1 MYRTRAKAVSS
12 KPIFNAGTE
21 RFMRDWRS
29 GIVTVTV
36 RDQRYRQ
43 HDPVLGVIPL
53 KLSDILQS
61 SSQVTRWYPLDG
73 GIVSHTLPFVFLIL
87 GLTLQGIWTCPD
99 LFTIPKHGN
108 ETAPKYAWLGRWNIR
123 IYLRQNTSAQL

>member
-1 MYRTRAKAVSS
+1 MSS

-36 RDQRYRQ
+36 RDQRHRE
-43 HDPVLGVIPL
+43 HDPILGVVPL
-53 KLSDILQS
+53 KLSDILQT

-73 GIVSHTLPFVFLIL
+73 GIVSISIPSPTNKKLTIWSRDSAASVFLFCS
-87 GLTLQGIWTCPD
+87 G
-99 LFTIPKHGN
+99 
-108 ETAPKYAWLGRWNIR
+108 A
-123 IYLRQNTSAQL
+123 

>member
-1 MYRTRAKAVSS
+1 MSS
-12 KPIFNAGTE
+12 KPIFEAGTE

-43 HDPVLGVIPL
+43 HDPILGVVPL
-53 KLSDILQS
+53 KLSDVLQT

-73 GIVSHTLPFVFLIL
+73 GIVSSLVAANFND
-87 GLTLQGIWTCPD
+87 GMLTLSGVWSRKDISSV
-99 LFTIPKHGN
+99 PKRGDAVAAKH
-108 ETAPKYAWLGRWNIR
+108 AWLGCRNI
-123 IYLRQNTSAQL
+123 